1 MAIHLQKGCFMA
13 NCVLRVRSQ
22 VLLQAVIF
30 LAISGSSL
38 FAAHAQQTEAS
49 RYDVFAGFTSL
60 NAPALGL
67 SQPGF
72 HTQAGINMRPWYSVG
87 FDYSL
92 GTGSEILKPDLL
104 PANLQAAVAGA
115 EQQYIAAGLLPADY
129 QLAIKTDVFTQTFAA
144 GPQLA
149 YRHYTKA
156 TLFLRPSLGALR
168 EHATPHPSDPF
179 ATIIAEQLAP
189 AGSKTDWTGFYGLG
203 GGVDYSVTKHFGIR
217 AQMDAVYNH
226 PFNDILANG
235 RWTYRYSVGPSF
247 HFGHNILA
255 KPVATH
261 AMSTTPGRLPSNSV
275 FSSSGSR

>member
-1 MAIHLQKGCFMA
+1 MASTKQTARSFAQAIAVLALSGC
-13 NCVLRVRSQ
+13 
-22 VLLQAVIF
+22 
-30 LAISGSSL
+30 SL
-38 FAAHAQQTEAS
+38 FPAHAQQTEAT
-49 RYDVFAGFTSL
+49 RYDIFTGFTSL

-72 HTQAGINMRPWYSVG
+72 HTQAGVNMRPWYSVG
-87 FDYSL
+87 FDYSV

-104 PANLQAAVAGA
+104 PTNLQAAVAA
-115 EQQYIAAGLLPADY
+115 AQQGYIAAGLLPADY
-129 QLAIKTDVFTQTFAA
+129 QLAIKTDVLTQTFAA

-149 YRHYTKA
+149 YRRYAKA
-156 TLFLRPSLGALR
+156 TLFIRPSLGALR

-179 ATIIAEQLAP
+179 ATVIAQQLAP
-189 AGSKTDWTGFYGLG
+189 SGSKLDWTAFYGVG
-203 GGVDYSVTKHFGIR
+203 GGGDYLITKHFGIR

-235 RWTYRYSVGPSF
+235 RWTYRFSVGPSF

-255 KPVATH
+255 KPVGAH
-261 AMSTTPGRLPSNSV
+261 AMNSAPDRVPSNSV

>member
-1 MAIHLQKGCFMA
+1 MAIHVPQGCF
-13 NCVLRVRSQ
+13 VSRFPLRTTSRMVPR
-22 VLLQAVIF
+22 AIAF
-30 LAISGSSL
+30 LALFSSSL
-38 FAAHAQQTEAS
+38 FAVHAQQTEAS

-72 HTQAGINMRPWYSVG
+72 HTQAGINMRPWYSLG

-92 GTGSEILKPDLL
+92 GTGSEILKPDLR
-104 PANLQAAVAGA
+104 PADLQAAVAGA
-115 EQQYIAAGLLPADY
+115 EQQYIAAGLLPAGY
-129 QLAIKTDVFTQTFAA
+129 QVAIKTDVFTQTFAA

-156 TLFLRPSLGALR
+156 TFFLRPSLGALR

-179 ATIIAEQLAP
+179 ATIISEQLAP

-203 GGVDYSVTKHFGIR
+203 GGVDYSITKHFGVR

-255 KPVATH
+255 KPVAAH
-261 AMSTTPGRLPSNSV
+261 AMSTTPERLSSNSV
-275 FSSSGSR
+275 FSSLGSR